1 MATAVVTRCPHCGA
15 RFKLKDE
22 SAAGKKMKCRECET
36 PFTIK
41 LAKAAGSGAAN
52 GKAGGA
58 KAQGNGKAKAGLKA
72 RDPDAGSDA
81 DFDEFDD
88 DFGGGAAPPPRLPP
102 RRSTRK
108 KPKRKAAAVAAA
120 AAEEASAARSKP
132 PADVGKY
139 VRLGGSSVLGVGV
152 LAAMWF
158 VFKPAPPI
166 EPPASY
172 GTFRHPK
179 NAFSCDFPEGWEQ
192 SVAAGEVSSGRWT
205 KGDAKIYI
213 RMGRASGA
221 LADLAGIGADPNE
234 TDESMTPVA
243 RLHEDPLIKGPATED
258 YSDYQELSTSTVKSS
273 AGDVRLSEFKASG
286 YHGYRATAIGSQGA
300 LRIVCHCRESD
311 WDVCRPIFDRV
322 IQSLGR

>member
-41 LAKAAGSGAAN
+41 LAKAAGSSTAN
-52 GKAGGA
+52 GKAGAAQA
-58 KAQGNGKAKAGLKA
+58 KANGKT
-72 RDPDAGSDA
+72 RTRPQPQDPDAESDL
-81 DFDEFDD
+81 DFDELED

-102 RRSTRK
+102 RRSTKK
-108 KPKRKAAAVAAA
+108 KPKRKTAAA
-120 AAEEASAARSKP
+120 AALEEAPAARSKP
-132 PADVGKY
+132 PVDVGKY
-139 VRLGGSSVLGVGV
+139 VRLGGGGVMGIGV

-158 VFKPAPPI
+158 VFLKPAPPI
-166 EPPASY
+166 EPPAAY

-243 RLHEDPLIKGPATED
+243 RLHEDPLIKGPAIED
-258 YSDYQELSTSTVKSS
+258 YSEYQEISTSTVKSK

-286 YHGYRATAIGSQGA
+286 YRGYRATAIGSQGS
-300 LRIVCHCRESD
+300 LRIVCHCLPSD

>member
-41 LAKAAGSGAAN
+41 LAKAAGSGSAN
-52 GKAGGA
+52 GKAAGA
-58 KAQGNGKAKAGLKA
+58 RAATNGKAKARPKPQ
-72 RDPDAGSDA
+72 DPDAETDE
-81 DFDEFDD
+81 DFDELDD

-102 RRSTRK
+102 RRSAKK
-108 KPKRKAAAVAAA
+108 KPKRKASVAVVPEDAP
-120 AAEEASAARSKP
+120 AARSKP
-132 PADVGKY
+132 PADVGRY
-139 VRLGGSSVLGVGV
+139 VRLGGGGVMGIGV

-158 VFKPAPPI
+158 VFLKPAPAI

-172 GTFRHPK
+172 GTFQHPK

-192 SVAAGEVSSGRWT
+192 SVAAGEVSSGRWE

-243 RLHEDPLIKGPATED
+243 RLHEDPLIKGPAIED
-258 YSDYQELSTSTVKSS
+258 YTEYQELSTSTVQSK
-273 AGDVRLSEFKASG
+273 AGGVRLSEFKAAG
-286 YHGYRATAIGSQGA
+286 YHGYRATAIGSQGS

-311 WDVCRPIFDRV
+311 WDVCQPIFDRV
-322 IQSLGR
+322 IQSLRR